1 MQKSNYI
8 RKMLEQFAADDQ
20 NRIALK
26 LYNGKQTEDIR
37 YTELAEKI
45 LSAAGWFAENSS
57 SGQHI
62 ALMGA
67 NSPEWIV
74 AFFAIAASGNV
85 VVPLNPG
92 LPEEMVLSQCKLA
105 DVSVICGDSRDISAF
120 AEDYPCVSY
129 DMLRDGKSLQLQ
141 NIACSTPDALTVL
154 LFTSGTTGKSKAV
167 EITCANM
174 ESSLKSADGIFSE
187 PDINRIMTALP
198 LFHIA
203 GIRGALAMLCRFKTL
218 CIGRGIMYLFRDMPV
233 LEPDY
238 ISLVPVMVDSLIKI
252 VKRTTPSQLREKYIG
267 ANLKRVCVGGAA
279 VDPGSCRYLMDNGFV
294 IDSGYAM
301 SETTGVGTW
310 GKWDEA
316 HFNTIGKLSG
326 ELQCRI
332 VDGELQFQGPAV
344 MKGYYKDPEATA
356 MVLKEGWLHTG
367 DLGYCDQDGYYYLNG
382 RKKSLIVMANG
393 EKLNPEEVENQ
404 FEKCDA
410 IEECQIWYHD
420 GDRVLCM
427 EVYGNDREAV
437 GRAVEM
443 YNERMPL
450 SYQIHR
456 IIYREKPFE
465 RTASGKVMRKERR

>member
-1 MQKSNYI
+1 
-8 RKMLEQFAADDQ
+8 MLEQFAADDQ

-26 LYNGKQTEDIR
+26 LYNGKQTADIF
-37 YTELAEKI
+37 YAELAERI
-45 LSAAGWFAENSS
+45 LTAAGWFADNGST
-57 SGQHI
+57 GRHI
-62 ALMGA
+62 ALVGA

-74 AFFAIAASGNV
+74 SFFAIAASGNV

-92 LPEEMVLSQCKLA
+92 MPEEMLLSQCKQA
-105 DVSVICGDSRDISAF
+105 DVSVICGDSRDIAVF
-120 AEDYPCVSY
+120 AEAYPCVSY
-129 DMLRDGKSLQLQ
+129 DMLRDGVPMQLQ
-141 NIACSTPDALTVL
+141 NIACPTPEALTVL

-167 EITCANM
+167 EISYANM

-198 LFHIA
+198 MFHIA

-218 CIGRGIMYLFRDMPV
+218 CIGRGIMYLFRDMPA
-233 LEPDY
+233 LMPDY
-238 ISLVPVMVDSLIKI
+238 ILLVPMMVDSLIKI
-252 VKRTTPSQLREKYIG
+252 MKRTTPSQLKEKYIG

-279 VDPGSCRYLMDNGFV
+279 VDPDSCRYLMENGFV

-316 HFNTIGKLSG
+316 HFNTIGKASD

-332 VDGELQFQGPAV
+332 VNGEIQFKGPAV

-356 MVLKEGWLHTG
+356 MVLEDGWLHTG
-367 DLGYCDQDGYYYLNG
+367 DLGYCDEDGYYYLNG
-382 RKKSLIVMANG
+382 RKKSLIIMANG

-404 FEKCDA
+404 FANCDA

-420 GDRVLCM
+420 GDSVLCL

-437 GRAVEM
+437 GKAVEA

-450 SYQIHR
+450 SHQIHR
-456 IIYREKPFE
+456 IIYRKEPFG
-465 RTASGKVMRKERR
+465 RTASGKLIRKERR